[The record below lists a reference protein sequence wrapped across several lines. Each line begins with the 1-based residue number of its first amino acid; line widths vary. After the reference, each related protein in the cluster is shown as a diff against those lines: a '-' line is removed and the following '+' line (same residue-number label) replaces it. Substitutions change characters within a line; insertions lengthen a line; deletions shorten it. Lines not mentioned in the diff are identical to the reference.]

1 MIFNQAMWYQVS
13 QLEGKGGFVVFS
25 DGRGEWHP
33 ETERDTYNGG
43 GIVCDV
49 PGPGQILE
57 DFNTWASQHEEAFNV
72 ANQAVGA
79 ENRRLLQEG
88 AYNNP
93 LEPVRM
99 VPGLN
104 PVTGHFDTRPE
115 REDEKAAR
123 LVRDE
128 GDAAI
133 RAGHI
138 THDELTPDEVDKL
151 SVSAYQDWRKS
162 HPELFT

>member
-1 MIFNQAMWYQVS
+1 MALFTLPMWHFVS
-13 QLEGKGGFVVFS
+13 NLEGKGGFVVYS
-25 DGRGEWHP
+25 DNVPEYHP
-33 ETERDTYNGG
+33 ESDRAAYSGG
-43 GIVCDV
+43 GLVCDV

-57 DFNTWASQHEEAFNV
+57 DFNTWQSQQEKAYYDGL
-72 ANQAVGA
+72 QAQGT
-79 ENRRLLQEG
+79 ETRRQLQEG
-88 AYNNP
+88 TYGRP
-93 LEPVRM
+93 PEPIRM

-115 REDEKAAR
+115 REDERAAR
-123 LVRDE
+123 MVRED

-151 SVSAYQDWRKS
+151 SVEEFRVWRETHKDA
-162 HPELFT
+162 

>member
-88 AYNNP
+88 AYGRP
-93 LEPVRM
+93 PEPVKM
-99 VPGLN
+99 VSTYD
-104 PVTGHFDTRPE
+104 PVTGVRGERPE
-115 REDEKAAR
+115 NTDEHDARMVRE
-123 LVRDE
+123 E

-133 RAGHI
+133 QHGHI

-151 SVSAYQDWRKS
+151 SPSVYRDWRKT
-162 HPELFT
+162 HKDA